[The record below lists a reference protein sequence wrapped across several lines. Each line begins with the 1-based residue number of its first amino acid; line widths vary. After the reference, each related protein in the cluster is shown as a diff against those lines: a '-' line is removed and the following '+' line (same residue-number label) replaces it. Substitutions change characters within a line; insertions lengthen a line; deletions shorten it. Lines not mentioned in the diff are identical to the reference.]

1 MQARSNNQFERFP
14 KNISITERAERMKRK
29 LIQEDNGFP
38 FSESFLFFTFPTVIF
53 MENGIFMGTIKKKKK
68 KRKKERKV
76 REKDEKVH
84 LEETKQLFFT

>member
-14 KNISITERAERMKRK
+14 KNISIIERAERMKRK

-53 MENGIFMGTIKKKKK
+53 MNNSIFMGTKYKRILMENIMQNTHTQKKKVWK
-68 KRKKERKV
+68 
-76 REKDEKVH
+76 
-84 LEETKQLFFT
+84 TSS

>member
-1 MQARSNNQFERFP
+1 MQARSNNQFRRFP
-14 KNISITERAERMKRK
+14 KDITIIERAERMKRK
-29 LIQEDNGFP
+29 LIQEDDGFP

-68 KRKKERKV
+68 KRKQERKV

-84 LEETKQLFFT
+84 LEETK

>member
-1 MQARSNNQFERFP
+1 MQARSSNQFERFP

-68 KRKKERKV
+68 KERKE

>member
-1 MQARSNNQFERFP
+1 MQARSNNQFEKFP
-14 KNISITERAERMKRK
+14 KNITIIERAERMKRK
-29 LIQEDNGFP
+29 LIQEDDGFP
-38 FSESFLFFTFPTVIF
+38 FSESFLFFTIPTVIF

-68 KRKKERKV
+68 TRKKERKV

>member
-14 KNISITERAERMKRK
+14 KNISIIERAERMKRK

-53 MENGIFMGTIKKKKK
+53 MENGIFMGTITKKKKK
-68 KRKKERKV
+68 ERKE

>member
-14 KNISITERAERMKRK
+14 KNISIIERAERMKRK

-38 FSESFLFFTFPTVIF
+38 FSESFPFFTFPTVIF

-68 KRKKERKV
+68 ERKV

>member
-14 KNISITERAERMKRK
+14 KNISIIERAERMKRK

-38 FSESFLFFTFPTVIF
+38 FSESFIFFTFPTVIF

-68 KRKKERKV
+68 ERKV

>member
-14 KNISITERAERMKRK
+14 KNISIIERAERMKRK

-53 MENGIFMGTIKKKKK
+53 MENGIFMGTIKKKKNKK
-68 KRKKERKV
+68 KRKKGERERRKSSS
-76 REKDEKVH
+76 
-84 LEETKQLFFT
+84 